1 MRQIVADDVPFVKE
15 SLTKD
20 EAIARFMDMG
30 CRRRSNFSTRI
41 LEIEKDT
48 VLFFGRVQRFLRQM
62 VPSAD
67 I

>member
-30 CRRRSNFSTRI
+30 CLGEDRTS
-41 LEIEKDT
+41 
-48 VLFFGRVQRFLRQM
+48 QRE
-62 VPSAD
+62 S
-67 I
+67 